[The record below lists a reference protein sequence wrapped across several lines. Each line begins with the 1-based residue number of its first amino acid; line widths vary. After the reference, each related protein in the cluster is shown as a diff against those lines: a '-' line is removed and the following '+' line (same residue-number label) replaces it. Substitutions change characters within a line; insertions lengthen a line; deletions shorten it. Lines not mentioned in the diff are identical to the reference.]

1 MSTMIRHDLL
11 VQGAI
16 EARAYQ
22 LSALDHC
29 LSASTLL
36 VLPTGMGKTPIEVMV
51 LAERLRDPGGRGIM
65 LAPTNALVNQ
75 HLTDLK
81 SLLNL
86 PDGEDIV
93 ALTGAIP
100 PKKRRDIWDSAKI
113 IVATPQ
119 VVRNDVQNGIT
130 RLDDVALL
138 IVDEAHRATGNH
150 AMAQVGDLF
159 AEQQPNGLIIAATAS
174 PGHVE
179 SEINEVCERLSIVNI
194 HARPPGDA
202 LLAPYATGLEVN
214 DVPVVVSDE
223 LRQLAKPL
231 EIWLSRIVE
240 RLRRLGFYT
249 RQGHITAGG
258 LQEAQQRISISI
270 GKGESFGYRAAKEN
284 GIAMRLN
291 NIISSILC
299 QGVAATRETL
309 SRIGKGG
316 KDEKKSA
323 REFAA
328 DPRIHQ
334 LKETLADMDEVHS
347 KVTMVRR
354 MVRRQ
359 LKESPE
365 SRIIVFANF
374 RDTVEEISRI
384 LEDIDGATPQRF
396 VGQSSRDGST
406 GMSQKVQLESLNAF
420 RSGEANVL
428 VATSVGEEGLDVPNA
443 DLVIFYE
450 PVGSEIRTIQR
461 RGRTGRQRAG
471 TVHVLIAKD
480 TRDEG
485 ARAAAK
491 YREERMFRSIQQVRR
506 KRGGAP
512 IRSEGSNL
520 DAFTLDD
527 GSASADFLKSES
539 ERLAPPLDDSVAPVL
554 VTPSTENTATPKPKP
569 KDVARMMRPT
579 GQIGL
584 DAYPA
589 ATTSERMIEEIPLIP
604 AEELVETIDIGAPIS
619 DGDGVVV
626 SIDHREGKSALAARL
641 RQEGLTVE
649 VVNLP
654 VGDVKISD
662 RILIERK
669 STRDFVDSLLDGRL
683 LDQAT
688 RLVGAA
694 PRALLVLEGSELFQH
709 RAVNGQAIMGAL
721 ATLTFDYGL
730 PVVTSADTA
739 ETARFIAVSA
749 RRETKML
756 EHLSATAQ
764 DRLRGSEHPD
774 SVGDVAENDAVVA
787 ANRAAD
793 GIFDSE
799 SPILDAT
806 AGPLSEARQKAAHGI
821 TRSMLEQVPGIGPA
835 LASRILERW
844 PTMAAL
850 AKASDEEIVQ
860 VPGLSVNLAQEI
872 VRILHGGGN

>member
-1 MSTMIRHDLL
+1 MSATIRHDLL
-11 VQGAI
+11 VEGTI

-75 HLTDLK
+75 HLSDLK
-81 SLLNL
+81 NLLAL
-86 PDGEDIV
+86 PENQEIV
-93 ALTGAIP
+93 ALTGAVP
-100 PKKRRDIWDSAKI
+100 PKKRQAIWDSAKI
-113 IVATPQ
+113 VVATPQ
-119 VVRNDVQNGIT
+119 VVRNDVQNGVT
-130 RLDDVALL
+130 RLDDVAVL

-159 AEQQPNGLIIAATAS
+159 AEQQPGGLVIAATAS
-174 PGHVE
+174 PGHIE
-179 SEINEVCERLSIVNI
+179 ADIHEVCERLQIVNI
-194 HARPPGDA
+194 HARPSGDS
-202 LLAPYATGLEVN
+202 LLEPYATGLEVN
-214 DVPVVVSDE
+214 DVVVEVPDE
-223 LRQLAKPL
+223 LRLLAEPL
-231 EIWLSRIVE
+231 KIWLERIVD

-258 LQEAQQRISISI
+258 LQEAQGRISVSI
-270 GKGESFGYRAAKEN
+270 GNGESIGYRAAKDN

-291 NIISSILC
+291 NLIAYLLC
-299 QGVAATRETL
+299 QGVAASREYL
-309 SRIGKGG
+309 SRLGQDGK
-316 KDEKKSA
+316 EVKKSTK
-323 REFAA
+323 EFAA

-334 LKETLADMDEVHS
+334 LKETLAEMQEIHS

-359 LKESPE
+359 FKESPE

-384 LEDIDGATPQRF
+384 LEGIEGAIPQRF
-396 VGQSSRDGST
+396 VGQASREGSS
-406 GMSQKVQLESLNAF
+406 GMSQKEQLESLDAF
-420 RSGEANVL
+420 RSGQANVL

-443 DLVIFYE
+443 DLVISYE
-450 PVGSEIRTIQR
+450 PTGSEIRTIQR

-471 TVHVLIAKD
+471 TVHRLIAKD

-485 ARAAAK
+485 ALAAAK
-491 YREERMFRSIQQVRR
+491 FREERMFRSIQQVRR

-512 IRSEGSNL
+512 IRTEGSHL
-520 DAFTLDD
+520 EAFSLDD
-527 GSASADFLKSES
+527 GTSAADFLRTES
-539 ERLAPPLDDSVAPVL
+539 ERLAPELDDSVAPTVIL
-554 VTPSTENTATPKPKP
+554 IEPTAEEVPEP
-569 KDVARMMRPT
+569 KDIARKMRPT

-584 DAYPA
+584 DAYP
-589 ATTSERMIEEIPLIP
+589 SETASNRLIVEAPVIEAEMLLQSINADAHIP
-604 AEELVETIDIGAPIS
+604 
-619 DGDGVVV
+619 DGDGVIV

-649 VVNLP
+649 VVSLP

-669 STRDFVDSLLDGRL
+669 GTRDFVDSLLDGRL

-688 RLVGAA
+688 RLVSAA
-694 PRALLVLEGSELFQH
+694 PRAMLILEGSDLFQH
-709 RAVNGQAIMGAL
+709 RAVHGQAIMGAL

-730 PVVTSADTA
+730 PVVTSSDTA

-749 RRETKML
+749 RRESKML
-756 EHLSATAQ
+756 EHLSENAQ
-764 DRLRGSEHPD
+764 ARLRAAEHPD
-774 SVGDVAENDAVVA
+774 HVNNDAENKAIA
-787 ANRAAD
+787 AADSAAD
-793 GIFDSE
+793 GNVDSGG
-799 SPILDAT
+799 PILDAT
-806 AGPLSEARQKAAHGI
+806 TGPLSEARQREAHGI

-835 LASRILERW
+835 LASRILDRW

-850 AKASDEEIVQ
+850 STASDEEIVQ
-860 VPGLSVNLAQEI
+860 IPGLSVNLAQEI
-872 VRILHGGGN
+872 VRILHGEQ

>member
-1 MSTMIRHDLL
+1 MSATIRHDLL

-16 EARAYQ
+16 EARGYQ
-22 LSALDHC
+22 LSAVDHC

-51 LAERLRDPGGRGIM
+51 LAERLRSPGGRGIM

-75 HLTDLK
+75 HLSDLK
-81 SLLNL
+81 NLLNL
-86 PDGEDIV
+86 SDDAEIV
-93 ALTGAIP
+93 ALTGSVP
-100 PKKRRDIWDSAKI
+100 PKKRQNIWQSAKI
-113 IVATPQ
+113 VVATPQ

-159 AEQQPNGLIIAATAS
+159 AEQNPSGLLIAATAS
-174 PGHVE
+174 PGHIE
-179 SEINEVCERLSIVNI
+179 AEINEVCDRLRIVNI
-194 HARPPGDA
+194 HARPPEDA

-214 DVPVVVSDE
+214 DVFVEVPEE
-223 LRQLAKPL
+223 LRLLAQPL
-231 EIWLSRIVE
+231 EIWLNRIVE

-258 LQEAQQRISISI
+258 LQEAQKRISISI
-270 GKGESFGYRAAKEN
+270 GNGESFGYRAAKEN
-284 GIAMRLN
+284 GIAMRLTHL
-291 NIISSILC
+291 IASILC

-309 SRIGKGG
+309 ARIGKGG
-316 KDEKKSA
+316 ADEKKSTK
-323 REFAA
+323 EFAA
-328 DPRIHQ
+328 DPRISQ
-334 LKETLADMDEVHS
+334 LKDTLNSMDECHN

-359 LKESPE
+359 IKESPE

-374 RDTVEEISRI
+374 RDTVDEISRV
-384 LEDIDGATPQRF
+384 LQDVEGAIPQRF
-396 VGQSSRDGST
+396 VGQANRDGSA
-406 GMSQKVQLESLNAF
+406 GMSQKVQLESLDAF
-420 RSGEANVL
+420 RSGAANVL

-471 TVHVLIAKD
+471 TVHVLIAKG

-485 ARAAAK
+485 ARASAK
-491 YREERMFRSIQQVRR
+491 SREARMFRAIQQVRR
-506 KRGGAP
+506 KRGGSS
-512 IRSEGSNL
+512 IGSEGANL
-520 DAFTLDD
+520 GAFTLDD
-527 GSASADFLKSES
+527 GSSTAVFLHLES
-539 ERLAPPLDDSVAPVL
+539 ERLAPEIDDTVAPTL
-554 VTPSTENTATPKPKP
+554 VVEEEKVEPKPNP
-569 KDVARMMRPT
+569 ADLARRMRPS
-579 GQIGL
+579 GQVGL
-584 DAYPA
+584 DSYP
-589 ATTSERMIEEIPLIP
+589 TESTSERMI
-604 AEELVETIDIGAPIS
+604 VETPVLKAETLVQSIANEPILP
-619 DGDGVVV
+619 DGDGVIV

-649 VVNLP
+649 IVNLP

-669 STRDFVDSLLDGRL
+669 GTRDFVDSLLDGRL
-683 LDQAT
+683 LDQAS

-694 PRALLVLEGSELFQH
+694 PRSLLVLEGDDLFQH
-709 RAVNGQAIMGAL
+709 RAVSGQAIMGAL
-721 ATLTFDYGL
+721 ATLTLDYGL
-730 PVVTSADTA
+730 PVVTSSDTA

-756 EHLSATAQ
+756 EHLSETAQ
-764 DRLRGSEHPD
+764 ERLRASEHPD
-774 SVGDVAENDAVVA
+774 MASDTEENLAIVA
-787 ANRAAD
+787 ANSAAD
-793 GIFDSE
+793 GVFDPTA
-799 SPILDAT
+799 PILDAT
-806 AGPLSEARQKAAHGI
+806 EGTMSEERRREMHGI

-835 LASRILERW
+835 LASRILDRW

-850 AKASDEEIVQ
+850 ANATDDEIVQ
-860 VPGLSVNLAQEI
+860 VPGLSISLAQEI
-872 VRILHGGGN
+872 VRILHGSGD

>member
-1 MSTMIRHDLL
+1 MSTTIRHDLL
-11 VQGAI
+11 VQGTI

-51 LAERLRDPGGRGIM
+51 LAERLRNPGGRGIM

-75 HLTDLK
+75 HLADLK
-81 SLLNL
+81 NLLNL
-86 PDGEDIV
+86 PEGEEIV
-93 ALTGAIP
+93 SLTGSIT
-100 PKKRRDIWDSAKI
+100 PKKRQGIWDSAKI
-113 IVATPQ
+113 VVATPQ

-159 AEQQPNGLIIAATAS
+159 AEQQPNGLVIAATAS
-174 PGHVE
+174 PGHIE
-179 SEINEVCERLSIVNI
+179 AEINEVCERLRIVNI
-194 HARPPGDA
+194 HARPKGDA

-214 DVPVVVSDE
+214 DVLVEVPDE
-223 LRQLAKPL
+223 LRILAKPL
-231 EIWLSRIVE
+231 EIWLNRIVE

-258 LQEAQQRISISI
+258 LQEAQQRISVSI
-270 GKGESFGYRAAKEN
+270 GKGESFGYRAAKDN

-299 QGVAATRETL
+299 QGVAATREAL

-323 REFAA
+323 KEFAA
-328 DPRIHQ
+328 DSRIHQ
-334 LKETLADMDEVHS
+334 LKETLATMDECHN

-374 RDTVEEISRI
+374 RDTVEEITRI
-384 LEDIDGATPQRF
+384 LSDIDGAKPQRF
-396 VGQSSRDGST
+396 VGQASRDGSS
-406 GMSQKVQLESLNAF
+406 GMSQKVQLESLDSF
-420 RSGEANVL
+420 RTGESNVL

-471 TVHVLIAKD
+471 TVHVLIAKG

-485 ARAAAK
+485 ARASAK

-512 IRSEGSNL
+512 IRREGANL
-520 DAFTLDD
+520 ESFTLENGD
-527 GSASADFLKSES
+527 SAANFLKIES
-539 ERLAPPLDDSVAPVL
+539 ARLAPEIDDTVEPTL
-554 VTPSTENTATPKPKP
+554 VVVETQIKPEVKP
-569 KDVARMMRPT
+569 KDLARRMRPS

-584 DAYPA
+584 DAYPSESK
-589 ATTSERMIEEIPLIP
+589 TTRLIDEAP
-604 AEELVETIDIGAPIS
+604 IMEAGELVQTIRGDTPPPE
-619 DGDGVVV
+619 GDGVVV

-654 VGDVKISD
+654 VGDVRITD

-688 RLVGAA
+688 RLVSAA
-694 PRALLVLEGSELFQH
+694 PRALLVLEGSDLFQH
-709 RAVNGQAIMGAL
+709 RAVSGQAIMGAL
-721 ATLTFDYGL
+721 ATLTLDYGL
-730 PVVTSADTA
+730 PVVTSSDTA

-756 EHLSATAQ
+756 EHLSTTAQ
-764 DRLRGSEHPD
+764 DRLRATEHPD
-774 SVGDVAENDAVVA
+774 LVSNTEENNAIVDA
-787 ANRAAD
+787 NIAAD
-793 GIFDSE
+793 GVFDLTA
-799 SPILDAT
+799 PILDAT
-806 AGPLSEARQKAAHGI
+806 KGPLSEAKQREMHGI

-850 AKASDEEIVQ
+850 ANATDEEIVQ

-872 VRILHGGGN
+872 VRILHGTGN

>member
-1 MSTMIRHDLL
+1 MSATIRHDLL
-11 VQGAI
+11 APGAI

-51 LAERLRDPGGRGIM
+51 LAERLRNPGGRGIM

-75 HLTDLK
+75 HLSDLK
-81 SLLNL
+81 NLLKL
-86 PDGEDIV
+86 PDEDEIV
-93 ALTGAIP
+93 GLTGSIA
-100 PKKRRDIWDSAKI
+100 PKKRREIWESAKI
-113 IVATPQ
+113 VVATPQ

-138 IVDEAHRATGNH
+138 IVDEAHRATGKH

-179 SEINEVCERLSIVNI
+179 ADINEVCNRLRIVNI

-214 DVPVVVSDE
+214 DVFVEVPDE
-223 LRQLAKPL
+223 LRLLAQPL
-231 EIWLSRIVE
+231 EIWLGRIVE

-249 RQGHITAGG
+249 RQGHITSGG

-270 GKGESFGYRAAKEN
+270 GNGESFGYRAAKEN
-284 GIAMRLN
+284 GIAMRLTN
-291 NIISSILC
+291 LISSLLC
-299 QGVAATRETL
+299 QGVAATREAL
-309 SRIGKGG
+309 SRIGQGG
-316 KDEKKSA
+316 KDEKKSTK
-323 REFAA
+323 EFAA
-328 DPRIHQ
+328 DPRITQ
-334 LKETLADMDEVHS
+334 LKDTLTTMDECHN

-359 LKESPE
+359 IKESPE

-384 LEDIDGATPQRF
+384 LNDIDDVIPQRF
-396 VGQSSRDGST
+396 VGQASREGSA
-406 GMSQKVQLESLNAF
+406 GMTQKVQLESLDAF
-420 RSGEANVL
+420 RSGDANVL

-471 TVHVLIAKD
+471 TVHVLIAKG

-485 ARAAAK
+485 ARASAK

-506 KRGGAP
+506 KRGGAS
-512 IRSEGSNL
+512 IGSEGANL
-520 DAFTLDD
+520 SAFTLDN
-527 GSASADFLKSES
+527 GESASDFLKTES
-539 ERLAPPLDDSVAPVL
+539 ERLAPEIDDSVAPTL
-554 VTPSTENTATPKPKP
+554 VVKQTEVESKPAP
-569 KDVARMMRPT
+569 KDLARRMRPT

-584 DAYPA
+584 DSYP
-589 ATTSERMIEEIPLIP
+589 TESESTRLIVEAP
-604 AEELVETIDIGAPIS
+604 VLTAETLVQTIHGDAPIPE
-619 DGDGVVV
+619 GDGVIV
-626 SIDHREGKSALAARL
+626 SIDHKEGKGALAARL

-649 VVNLP
+649 IVNLP
-654 VGDVKISD
+654 VGDVKIGD

-669 STRDFVDSLLDGRL
+669 SIRDFIDSLLEGRL

-694 PRALLVLEGSELFQH
+694 PRALLVLEGNDLFQH
-709 RAVNGQAIMGAL
+709 RAVNSQTIMGAL
-721 ATLTFDYGL
+721 ATLTLDYGL

-756 EHLSATAQ
+756 EHLSAVAQ
-764 DRLRGSEHPD
+764 ERLRSSEHPD
-774 SVGDVAENDAVVA
+774 QVATTAESSTITA
-787 ANRAAD
+787 ANVARD
-793 GIFDSE
+793 GVFDSTM
-799 SPILDAT
+799 PILDAT
-806 AGPLSEARQKAAHGI
+806 KAPLSESRQREAHGI

-844 PTMAAL
+844 PSMAAL
-850 AKASDEEIVQ
+850 AGATDDEIVQ
-860 VPGLSVNLAQEI
+860 IPGLSVSLAQEI
-872 VRILHGGGN
+872 VRILHGSSD

>member
-1 MSTMIRHDLL
+1 MSTTIRHDLL
-11 VQGAI
+11 VKETI

-36 VLPTGMGKTPIEVMV
+36 VLPTGMGKTPIEVMA
-51 LAERLRDPGGRGIM
+51 LAERLRNPGGRGIM

-75 HLTDLK
+75 HLSDLK
-81 SLLNL
+81 DLLKL
-86 PDGEDIV
+86 PQDDEIV
-93 ALTGAIP
+93 ALTGTIP
-100 PKKRRDIWDSAKI
+100 PKKRQKIWDSAKI
-113 IVATPQ
+113 VVATPQ

-159 AEQQPNGLIIAATAS
+159 AEQQPGGLILAATAS
-174 PGHVE
+174 PGHNE
-179 SEINEVCERLSIVNI
+179 DEINEVCNRLSIVNI
-194 HARPPGDA
+194 HSRPPDDA

-214 DVPVVVSDE
+214 DVPVNVPDE
-223 LRQLAKPL
+223 LRQLTKPL
-231 EIWLSRIVE
+231 EIWLTRIVD

-249 RQGHITAGG
+249 RQGHVTAGG
-258 LQEAQQRISISI
+258 LQEAQKRISISI

-291 NIISSILC
+291 NLISSLLC

-316 KDEKKSA
+316 NDEKKSA
-323 REFAA
+323 KEFAA
-328 DPRIHQ
+328 DPRIQQ
-334 LKETLADMDEVHS
+334 LKDTLSEMDELHS

-384 LEDIDGATPQRF
+384 LQDVEGAKPQRF
-396 VGQSSRDGST
+396 VGQTSRDGST
-406 GMSQKVQLESLNAF
+406 GMSQKVQLESLDSF
-420 RSGEANVL
+420 RSGESNVL

-491 YREERMFRSIQQVRR
+491 YREQRMFRSIQQVRR

-512 IRSEGSNL
+512 IRSEGANL
-520 DAFTLDD
+520 DAFSLAD
-527 GSASADFLKSES
+527 GNTAFDFLKAES
-539 ERLAPPLDDSVAPVL
+539 VRLAPELDDTVAPVL
-554 VTPSTENTATPKPKP
+554 VENQTETVPNPNNT
-569 KDVARMMRPT
+569 DVARKIRPT

-584 DAYPA
+584 DSYPSQNE
-589 ATTSERMIEEIPLIP
+589 SERLKIQNPMIS
-604 AEELVETIDIGAPIS
+604 AETLVETIHVGEAILNE
-619 DGDGVVV
+619 DGVVV

-641 RQEGLTVE
+641 RQQGLTVE

-654 VGDVKISD
+654 IGDVKISD

-669 STRDFVDSLLDGRL
+669 GTRDFVDSLLDGRL

-688 RLVGAA
+688 RLVAAA
-694 PRALLVLEGSELFQH
+694 PRALLILEGSDLFQH

-756 EHLSATAQ
+756 EHLTAVAQ
-764 DRLRGSEHPD
+764 DRLRASSHPD
-774 SVGDVAENDAVVA
+774 FVSDSDEKNAISA
-787 ANRAAD
+787 ANLAAGGD
-793 GIFDSE
+793 FDSNH
-799 SPILDAT
+799 PILDASE
-806 AGPLSEARQKAAHGI
+806 GPLSEARQKAAHGI
-821 TRSMLEQVPGIGPA
+821 TRSMLEQVPGIGPS
-835 LASRILERW
+835 LASRILDRW
-844 PTMAAL
+844 PNMASL
-850 AKASDEEIVQ
+850 AKATDDEIVQ
-860 VPGLSVNLAQEI
+860 VPGLSVNLAKEI
-872 VRILHGGGN
+872 VRILHGSGN

>member
-1 MSTMIRHDLL
+1 MSTTIRHDLL
-11 VQGAI
+11 VQGTI

-51 LAERLRDPGGRGIM
+51 LAERLRNPGGRGIM

-75 HLTDLK
+75 HLADLK
-81 SLLNL
+81 NLLNL
-86 PDGEDIV
+86 PEGEDIV
-93 ALTGAIP
+93 SLTGSIT
-100 PKKRRDIWDSAKI
+100 PKKRQVIWESSKI
-113 IVATPQ
+113 VVATPQ

-159 AEQQPNGLIIAATAS
+159 AEQQPNGLVIAATAS
-174 PGHVE
+174 PGHIE
-179 SEINEVCERLSIVNI
+179 AEINEVCDRLRIVNI
-194 HARPPGDA
+194 HARPKGDA

-214 DVPVVVSDE
+214 DVLVEVPDE
-223 LRQLAKPL
+223 LRILAKPL
-231 EIWLSRIVE
+231 EIWLNRIVE

-270 GKGESFGYRAAKEN
+270 GKGESFGYRAAKDN
-284 GIAMRLN
+284 GIAMRLT

-299 QGVAATRETL
+299 QGVAATREAL

-323 REFAA
+323 KEFAA
-328 DPRIHQ
+328 DSRITQ
-334 LKETLADMDEVHS
+334 LKETLATMDECHNT
-347 KVTMVRR
+347 VTMVRR

-365 SRIIVFANF
+365 SRTIVFANF
-374 RDTVEEISRI
+374 RDTVEEITRI
-384 LEDIDGATPQRF
+384 LSDIDGAKPQRF
-396 VGQSSRDGST
+396 VGQANRDGSS
-406 GMSQKVQLESLNAF
+406 GMSQKVQLESLESF
-420 RSGEANVL
+420 RSGESNVL

-471 TVHVLIAKD
+471 TVHVLIAKG

-485 ARAAAK
+485 ARASAK

-512 IRSEGSNL
+512 IRREGANL
-520 DAFTLDD
+520 EPFTLENGD
-527 GSASADFLKSES
+527 SAANFLKIES
-539 ERLAPPLDDSVAPVL
+539 ARLAPEIDDTVEPTLVVAE
-554 VTPSTENTATPKPKP
+554 TEIKPEVKP
-569 KDVARMMRPT
+569 KDLARRMRPS

-584 DAYPA
+584 DAYPSESK
-589 ATTSERMIEEIPLIP
+589 TTRLI
-604 AEELVETIDIGAPIS
+604 AEAPIMEAGELVQTIRGDTIS
-619 DGDGVVV
+619 PEGDGVVV

-654 VGDVKISD
+654 VGDVRITD

-688 RLVGAA
+688 RLVSAA
-694 PRALLVLEGSELFQH
+694 PRALLVLEGSDLFQH
-709 RAVNGQAIMGAL
+709 RAVSGQAIMGAL
-721 ATLTFDYGL
+721 ATLTLDYGL
-730 PVVTSADTA
+730 PVVTSSDTA

-756 EHLSATAQ
+756 EHLSTTAQ
-764 DRLRGSEHPD
+764 DRLRATEHPD
-774 SVGDVAENDAVVA
+774 LVSNTEENNAIVA
-787 ANRAAD
+787 ANIAAD
-793 GIFDSE
+793 GVFDLTA
-799 SPILDAT
+799 PILDAT
-806 AGPLSEARQKAAHGI
+806 KGPLSEAKQREMHGI

-850 AKASDEEIVQ
+850 ANATDDEIVQ

-872 VRILHGGGN
+872 VRILHGTGN